1 MTERFSRDSMRLGGI
16 LTAMVTP
23 FDADGDF
30 DEEASARLIRHLL
43 ENGSDG
49 LVLAGSTGEAATMTD
64 EEKARL
70 WEIGVAESGDAPVIA
85 GTGTYDTRHSVELTE
100 RAHEIGVDAMLV
112 VTPYYVRPNRRGIR
126 AHYEAVA
133 AATDRPIVAYNIP
146 SRTATDMPND
156 LLAELAEIE
165 NVTAVKQARYEDLA
179 PIEGMDL
186 LAGNDDVIAEVMDMG
201 GAGVISVAGNLIASE
216 LRRIIDEPERR
227 HEIQDGLRDL
237 YAALTVTVNPIP
249 VKTAL
254 NMIGLEVGPLRLP
267 LVEASEEERAVIRE
281 ALERHNLL
289 AAV

>member
-1 MTERFSRDSMRLGGI
+1 MAERFSRDSMRLGGI

-23 FDADGDF
+23 FDADGGLAED
-30 DEEASARLIRHLL
+30 AAARLVRHLL

-64 EEKARL
+64 EEKVRL
-70 WEIGVAESGDAPVIA
+70 WEIGVAESGDAPIIA

-100 RAHEIGVDAMLV
+100 RAHEVGVDAMLV
-112 VTPYYVRPNRRGIR
+112 VTPYYVRPNRRGIK

-156 LLAELAEIE
+156 LLAELAQID
-165 NVTAVKQARYEDLA
+165 NVTAVKQARYQDMA

-186 LAGNDDVIAEVMDMG
+186 LAGNDDVIAEVMEMG
-201 GAGVISVAGNLIASE
+201 GTGAITVAGNLVGTE
-216 LRRIIDEPERR
+216 LRRIIDEPGHR
-227 HEIQDGLRDL
+227 HEIQDGLGDL
-237 YAALTVTVNPIP
+237 FEALTVTVNPIP

-254 NMIGLEVGPLRLP
+254 GMAGHEVGPLRLP
-267 LVEASEEERAVIRE
+267 LVEASEEERAVIRQ

>member
-1 MTERFSRDSMRLGGI
+1 MTERFSRDMRLGGI

-23 FDADGDF
+23 FDSKGDL
-30 DEEASARLIRHLL
+30 DEDATARLVRHLL

-49 LVLAGSTGEAATMTD
+49 LVLAGSTGEGATMTD
-64 EEKARL
+64 EEKVRL
-70 WEIGVAESGDAPVIA
+70 WEIGVAESGDAPIIA

-100 RAHEIGVDAMLV
+100 RAHETGVDAMLV
-112 VTPYYVRPNRRGIR
+112 VTPYYVRPNRRGIK

-156 LLAELAEIE
+156 LLAELAADID

-186 LAGNDDVIAEVMDMG
+186 LAGNDDVLAKVMDMG
-201 GAGVISVAGNLIASE
+201 GAGGICVSSNLIGTE
-216 LRRIIDEPERR
+216 MRRIVDEPDRR
-227 HEIQDGLRDL
+227 QEIEDELRDL
-237 YAALTVTVNPIP
+237 YRAMSVTTNPIP
-249 VKTAL
+249 VKTAM
-254 NMIGLEVGPLRLP
+254 NMIGLDAGPVRLP